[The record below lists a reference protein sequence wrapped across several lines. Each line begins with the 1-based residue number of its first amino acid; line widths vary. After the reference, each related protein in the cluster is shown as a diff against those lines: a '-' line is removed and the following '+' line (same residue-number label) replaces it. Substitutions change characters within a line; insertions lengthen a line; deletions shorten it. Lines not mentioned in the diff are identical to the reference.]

1 MTTDHDGELRT
12 DRSQRHWRLVSV
24 QAGGG
29 LTVVRQRTRRSM
41 QQLHLA
47 GFLAKHS
54 CTVAGI
60 GDTRLGDGITSF
72 ATAVKHAALAEHKRA
87 AEATSGSG
95 AGSPGRPIT
104 ASWHSSGSSAD
115 RNGVWRGGVALGSY
129 GEAQQRVHG
138 HVVDC
143 RGWGRYRGAIYQGR
157 EGRKLVV
164 VQAYFPDSEY
174 VKTEKR
180 CGNYSFELGTLAA
193 SAPSGSSRSSWKP
206 GKVPPKPAHALIRHR
221 KWLLMDDITIHLAHY
236 ANDKRCTLV
245 IMGDVNTDL
254 TKDDGGDLA
263 HTKKVP
269 TDLNMASAAQ
279 SRWKAASLHFKTHK
293 GDELHQS
300 SHIDYVLVSKRSVN
314 AIKAFGVTAPAD
326 LMVDYDHSILF
337 CDLGVTQLLELG
349 ERKPAATLPQ
359 RHKS

>member
-1 MTTDHDGELRT
+1 MTADHGDELGT

-60 GDTRLGDGITSF
+60 GDTRLGDDITSF
-72 ATAVKHAALAEHKRA
+72 TTSVKHAALAEHARA
-87 AEATSGSG
+87 VEAVEGSG
-95 AGSPGRPIT
+95 AGPPGRPIT
-104 ASWHSSGSSAD
+104 SSWHSSGSSAD
-115 RNGVWRGGVALGSY
+115 RNGVWRGGVAMGSY
-129 GEAQQRVHG
+129 GEAQQRLHG
-138 HVVDC
+138 HIIDC

-180 CGNYSFELGTLAA
+180 CGNYSFELGALAEA
-193 SAPSGSSRSSWKP
+193 APSGTSRSSWKP
-206 GKVPPKPAHALIRHR
+206 GKVPPKPPHALIRHPKR
-221 KWLLMDDITIHLAHY
+221 LLMDDITMHLAHY

-245 IMGDVNTDL
+245 ICEQTECEAGCIL
-254 TKDDGGDLA
+254 
-263 HTKKVP
+263 
-269 TDLNMASAAQ
+269 
-279 SRWKAASLHFKTHK
+279 
-293 GDELHQS
+293 
-300 SHIDYVLVSKRSVN
+300 SV
-314 AIKAFGVTAPAD
+314 V
-326 LMVDYDHSILF
+326 
-337 CDLGVTQLLELG
+337 
-349 ERKPAATLPQ
+349 
-359 RHKS
+359 